1 MVIQGNPNEPVD
13 RNAAPTPSNH
23 HGYEHQFLVPS
34 VPYTYHPQYHL
45 PYPSSPSNQYSLHPN
60 MTGGSGQSPQEVTHH
75 TPRHHQPQRSPTH
88 APLTEDE
95 LQQLQTDLRA
105 QGVSETF
112 TRLVDQPATSQS
124 SNLWT
129 AYHTP
134 SEQIALQIGRSDT
147 LERHPGFANPNDIS
161 GHNHMMLSSDE
172 SLTNHVKEALGLEPA
187 NPNQT
192 DQAIHGDLLSSAIE
206 SNELKTKEDR
216 SDDGSNVQLIRVN
229 TDNTC
234 TVITNFDTTWGEP
247 MVGTPESSPKMRKVG
262 ETLSPTSAHPS
273 TEQWE
278 GDYGFKISFIK
289 LTNNGKNKTW
299 DFSERLNKLFI
310 IMAKSVNIAFSLNQT
325 DTEGFYVR
333 ALPIFALAGCLS
345 DPVKRCPN
353 HASPSDSSNQGFPP
367 EHREH
372 LVRVSH
378 DGVVYEEDPVSKRL
392 SVIVPLEKPQG
403 GTTYTSYLYKFM
415 CLSSDVGGI
424 NRKPIKLIFTLEQG
438 IGNVVGRVIIDLK
451 LCTCPKRDRQQDETR
466 AVDETQKLMDAA
478 DGLARSNSVFT
489 KPSGKKRKIETEEF
503 VMVPVAKQDFE
514 KINEFAE
521 AAVIMRNMAQAN
533 KIKEERQKL
542 LDMHN
547 KKLIN
552 RSK

>member
-1 MVIQGNPNEPVD
+1 MTGE
-13 RNAAPTPSNH
+13 S
-23 HGYEHQFLVPS
+23 G
-34 VPYTYHPQYHL
+34 
-45 PYPSSPSNQYSLHPN
+45 PSS
-60 MTGGSGQSPQEVTHH
+60 T
-75 TPRHHQPQRSPTH
+75 TPEQQPQRSHTH
-88 APLTEDE
+88 APLTEEE
-95 LQQLQTDLRA
+95 LQQLQTELRA
-105 QGVSETF
+105 QGVSDTF
-112 TRLVDQPATSQS
+112 TRLVDQPTTSQS
-124 SNLWT
+124 DTLWT

-134 SEQIALQIGRSDT
+134 SEQMALQIGRNDT
-147 LERHPGFANPNDIS
+147 LDRHPGFANPNDIS
-161 GHNHMMLSSDE
+161 GQNHMMLSSDE
-172 SLTNHVKEALGLEPA
+172 SLTNHVKEALGFEARQNPA
-187 NPNQT
+187 QS
-192 DQAIHGDLLSSAIE
+192 DLLSSAVE
-206 SNELKTKEDR
+206 SNELKVKEEN
-216 SDDGSNVQLIRVN
+216 SNVQLIRVN

-234 TVITNFDTTWGEP
+234 TIITNFDSTWGEP
-247 MVGTPESSPKMRKVG
+247 IVGTPESSPKMRKVG

-310 IMAKSVNIAFSLNQT
+310 IMAKSVNIAFSMNHSDT
-325 DTEGFYVR
+325 DGFYVR

-353 HASPSDSSNQGFPP
+353 HASPSDSSNQGFPS
-367 EHREH
+367 EYREH

-378 DGVVYEEDPVSKRL
+378 DGVIYDEDPVSKRL

-542 LDMHN
+542 LDLHN